1 MEYYV
6 VSKETG
12 KMVQYHG
19 QSRFKIKDAIHLTHL
34 IREYNGENTI
44 IVNTQTG
51 TQYSY
56 LEIIK

>member
-1 MEYYV
+1 MEYFV
-6 VSKETG
+6 ISKDSG
-12 KMVQYHG
+12 KMVQYEG
-19 QSRFKIKDAIHLTHL
+19 ESRFKIKDAIHLTHL

-44 IVNTQTG
+44 IVNCNTG

>member
-19 QSRFKIKDAIHLTHL
+19 ESRFKIKDAIYLTHL

>member
-1 MEYYV
+1 MFYV
-6 VSKETG
+6 ISKETG

-19 QSRFKIKDAIHLTHL
+19 ESRFKIKDAIHLTHL
-34 IREYNGENTI
+34 IREYNGENAI
-44 IVNTQTG
+44 IVNAKTG